1 MDRASALDSAFLEV
15 EDAHSGL
22 HIASVAVFAG
32 PAPQQSEILAALER
46 RLALVPRLRQRL
58 MPVPFALG
66 RPVWADDP
74 DFDLHQHVRRLALP
88 APGGEEQ
95 LHEAVD
101 AVLTEHLDHEV
112 PLWQDVVIEGLA
124 GDRWAM
130 VTKVHHTMVDG
141 IAGTDLLS
149 TMLESTAQQEPV
161 PTADP
166 WSPPPPP
173 GLTRL
178 VTDAVR
184 DQARLRTDELR
195 AVPNALGQ
203 VLHPRALAATA
214 YQTGRGLLG
223 FAQAAVPVSPSSLVG
238 PLGRDRTYRWTE
250 ADLGEVLRAHQRL
263 GGTINDL
270 VLAAVTG
277 AFRELLLTRGEEAAP
292 HAVRCL
298 VPVSVRAELG
308 RGVLDNQVSALLA
321 TLPVELADPRDRLNE
336 VAVRM
341 RALKATQ
348 EAVAGERVT
357 RLADALPPAAV
368 AGFLHLAFR
377 TPHRN
382 LTTVTTNVPGPTTR
396 LFLAGRPMLAA
407 YPYVPIAD
415 RLRIGVAVT
424 TYDGKLLFGVTCDR
438 DSTPDVAVFVDAL
451 DTALEELLALA
462 RVQHDEE
469 TRR

>member
-1 MDRASALDSAFLEV
+1 MDRASALDSAFLQV
-15 EDAHSGL
+15 EDGTSAL
-22 HIASVAVFAG
+22 HIASVAIFAG
-32 PAPQQSEILAALER
+32 PVPTQDEILAALAR
-46 RLALVPRLRQRL
+46 RLPLVPRLRQRL
-58 MPVPFALG
+58 MVVPFALG

-74 DFDLHQHVRRLALP
+74 DFDLHQHVRRVALP
-88 APGGEEQ
+88 DPGSEEQ

-101 AVLTEHLDHEV
+101 AVLSEHLDHDL
-112 PLWQDVVIEGLA
+112 PLWEDVVIEGLRD
-124 GDRWAM
+124 DRWAM

-149 TMLESTAQQEPV
+149 TMLECTEQQPV
-161 PTADP
+161 AAPDRWA
-166 WSPPPPP
+166 PPPRP
-173 GLTRL
+173 GLRRL
-178 VTDAVR
+178 VAGAVR
-184 DQARLRTDELR
+184 DQARLRGNELR
-195 AVPNALGQ
+195 SLPRTIARA
-203 VLHPRALAATA
+203 LHPRALVETA

-238 PLGRDRTYRWTE
+238 PLGRDRSYRWTE
-250 ADLGEVLRAHQRL
+250 ADLGEVLRAHHHL

-270 VLAAVTG
+270 VLAAVTR
-277 AFRELLLTRGEEAAP
+277 AFRELLLARGEEAAP

-298 VPVSVRAELG
+298 VPVSVRAEQG

-357 RLADALPPAAV
+357 RWADALPPAAV
-368 AGFLHLAFR
+368 AGFLHLVFR

-424 TYDGKLLFGVTCDR
+424 TYDGKLLFGITCDR
-438 DSTPDVAVFVDAL
+438 DSTPDVAVFVEAL
-451 DTALEELLALA
+451 DVGLRELLDLA
-462 RVQHDEE
+462 RAQDDREAG
-469 TRR
+469 R